1 MIFIDMAIFRS
12 MLHVFFP
19 FSPVSLIELS
29 SFWNGL
35 KELFTLHTLAD
46 KVKILLSLTS
56 KTDDVTSGKRNVD
69 LHGRLWA
76 AQERLG

>member
-12 MLHVFFP
+12 MLHVFFS

-29 SFWNGL
+29 SFWYGL

-76 AQERLG
+76 TQERLG